1 MIYVLEIRERA
12 VGKGRPRF
20 NTKTYTTYT
29 PEKTKAFEEKLKM
42 YFIKKYKRPEVSENP
57 FKIKILAEFK
67 PPKSLSK
74 KKQMQLI
81 GKPYPKKPDMDN
93 ITKAILDSLNG
104 LAYKDDNQI
113 VSINAEKKYGLAD
126 RIIIILEEIIEE

>member
-1 MIYVLEIRERA
+1 MMYVLEIRERA

-29 PEKTKAFEEKLKM
+29 PEKTKAFEQKLKM
-42 YFIKKYKRPEVSENP
+42 YFIKKYRKPEVSENP

-93 ITKAILDSLNG
+93 IIKAILDSLNG

-113 VSINAEKKYGLAD
+113 VCINAEKKYGLAD
-126 RIIIILEEIIEE
+126 RVIIVLEEIIEE

>member
-29 PEKTKAFEEKLKM
+29 PEKTKAFEQRLKL
-42 YFIKKYKRPEVSENP
+42 YFKKKYNNPEISENP
-57 FKIKILAEFK
+57 FKAKILVEFK
-67 PPKSLSK
+67 PPKGTSK
-74 KKQMQLI
+74 KMLQKLCD
-81 GKPYPKKPDMDN
+81 KPYTKKPDLDN
-93 ITKAILDSLNG
+93 IIKAILDSLNG

-113 VSINAEKKYGLAD
+113 TQIISEKKYGLTD

>member
-42 YFIKKYKRPEVSENP
+42 YFIKKYRRPEVSENP

-67 PPKSLSK
+67 PPKGTSK
-74 KKQMQLI
+74 KMLQKLCD
-81 GKPYPKKPDMDN
+81 KPYTKKPDLDN
-93 ITKAILDSLNG
+93 IIKAILDSLNG

-113 VSINAEKKYGLAD
+113 TQIISEKKYGLTD

>member
-1 MIYVLEIRERA
+1 MIYVLEIKERA

-42 YFIKKYKRPEVSENP
+42 YFIKKYRKPGASENP
-57 FKIKILAEFK
+57 FKIKILIEFK
-67 PPKSLSK
+67 PPKSTSK
-74 KKQMQLI
+74 KMLQKLCDT
-81 GKPYPKKPDMDN
+81 PYTKKPDLDN
-93 ITKAILDSLNG
+93 IIKAILDSLNG

-126 RIIIILEEIIEE
+126 RIIIILEEIIGE

>member
-12 VGKGRPRF
+12 VGKGRPRV
-20 NTKTYTTYT
+20 NTRTHTTYT

-42 YFIKKYKRPEVSENP
+42 YFIKKYRKPEVSENP
-57 FKIKILAEFK
+57 FKIKILIEFR
-67 PPKSLSK
+67 PPKATSK
-74 KKQMQLI
+74 KMLQKLCDT
-81 GKPYPKKPDMDN
+81 PYTKKPDLDN
-93 ITKAILDSLNG
+93 IIKAILDSLNG

-126 RIIIILEEIIEE
+126 RIIIILEEIIEV

>member
-42 YFIKKYKRPEVSENP
+42 YFIKKYRKPGVSENP
-57 FKIKILAEFK
+57 FKIKILIEFK
-67 PPKSLSK
+67 PPKSTSK
-74 KKQMQLI
+74 KMLQKLCDT
-81 GKPYPKKPDMDN
+81 PYTKKPDLDN
-93 ITKAILDSLNG
+93 IIKAILDSLNG
-104 LAYKDDNQI
+104 LVYKDDNQI
-113 VSINAEKKYGLAD
+113 TQIISEKKYGLTD

>member
-12 VGKGRPRF
+12 VGKGRPRV
-20 NTKTYTTYT
+20 NTRTHTTYT

-57 FKIKILAEFK
+57 FKIKILIEFK
-67 PPKSLSK
+67 PPKSTSK
-74 KKQMQLI
+74 KMLQKLCDT
-81 GKPYPKKPDMDN
+81 PYTKKPDLDN
-93 ITKAILDSLNG
+93 IIKAILDSLNG

-126 RIIIILEEIIEE
+126 RIIIILEEIIEV

>member
-29 PEKTKAFEEKLKM
+29 PEKTRAFEQRLKM
-42 YFIKKYKRPEVSENP
+42 YFIKKYKRPEASENP

-93 ITKAILDSLNG
+93 ITKAIQDSLNG

>member
-29 PEKTKAFEEKLKM
+29 PEKTKAFEERLKM
-42 YFIKKYKRPEVSENP
+42 YFIKKYRRPEVSENP
-57 FKIKILAEFK
+57 FKTKILAEFK

-93 ITKAILDSLNG
+93 IIKAILDSLNE

-113 VSINAEKKYGLAD
+113 VSMNAEKKYGLVD

>member
-29 PEKTKAFEEKLKM
+29 PEKTRAFEQRLKM

-57 FKIKILAEFK
+57 FKTKILAEFK

-81 GKPYPKKPDMDN
+81 GKPYLKKPDMDN
-93 ITKAILDSLNG
+93 IIKAILDSLNG

>member
-29 PEKTKAFEEKLKM
+29 PEKTRAFEQRLKM